1 VGGALILIA
10 QAPLIGGLLIQRR
23 RRRRAEDALR
33 HSESRNSAVLRA
45 LPDLMFVLN
54 GQGRYVDFH
63 ARDLKLLFARRTFMG
78 GRSRRSCRKI
88 VDSGVGF
95 DPIAIDHGGLGLL
108 SMRERV
114 GILRGKL
121 VINASPGQ
129 GTRIGV
135 SIPVSP
141 SSEGRTPFASV

>member
-1 VGGALILIA
+1 MADARETA
-10 QAPLIGGLLIQRR
+10 QI
-23 RRRRAEDALR
+23 ALR
-33 HSESRNSAVLRA
+33 VLHGEKPESIPVATVDSYAYQFDSRQLQRWRISEA
-45 LPDLMFVLN
+45 LLPTGSVI
-54 GQGRYVDFH
+54 RY
-63 ARDLKLLFARRTFMG
+63 REL
-78 GRSRRSCRKI
+78 SCRKI